1 MKNADTPC
9 SRITNS
15 AERGNR
21 IANSAELEAEQHPDS
36 SGIVSKLRQQL
47 AENPPREAT
56 AEDFRQLKALVN
68 EHIPSFSE
76 RLQSL
81 RPVEYEICLL
91 VRAHFSPSEISKLTG
106 RTRDYI
112 TITRK
117 RILKKLTGSEGLAK
131 ELDARIMSIS

>member
-1 MKNADTPC
+1 MKNADSQF
-9 SRITNS
+9 SRIV
-15 AERGNR
+15 
-21 IANSAELEAEQHPDS
+21 NSAELEAEQLPDF
-36 SGIVSKLRQQL
+36 SGIVSKLRKQL

-56 AEDFRQLKALVN
+56 SEDFRQLKALID

-76 RLQSL
+76 RLQGL

-91 VRAHFSPSEISKLTG
+91 IRAHFSPSEISKLTG